1 MYQGGNE
8 GSSAPHASCCIRLAH
23 LFSVSLSWQSR
34 TLRLDAMPPWGCTP
48 FSMWHNAASR
58 KITRKPVSNT
68 LSNSTDPPRET
79 DQMSPPPE
87 AIIIIE
93 FLREQGFEVREDV
106 LSSESFL
113 PGIAIVEGAL
123 VVDWAG
129 SPSPGDLL
137 HEAGHLALLPPVQRR
152 AASSSLT
159 TMGICRCARLSL
171 AIWVS

>member
-1 MYQGGNE
+1 
-8 GSSAPHASCCIRLAH
+8 
-23 LFSVSLSWQSR
+23 
-34 TLRLDAMPPWGCTP
+34 MPPWGCTP

-152 AASSSLT
+152 AASSRLVT
-159 TMGICRCARLSL
+159 DGGYEMG
-171 AIWVS
+171 AIAWS